1 MKIVHSSNKIRDNA
15 LPWKKMLRSI
25 FLPDD
30 MKNGIRNLPER
41 TRSLNAGRVDA
52 SNGRAPH
59 TNTYKTTP
67 RD

>member
-1 MKIVHSSNKIRDNA
+1 
-15 LPWKKMLRSI
+15 MLRSI

-30 MKNGIRNLPER
+30 MKNGIRNLPES
-41 TRSLNAGRVDA
+41 TRSLKAGKVDA